1 MAGQGTKILV
11 TDYNTIQS
19 KIENVLGTGSGDYG
33 YGQAV
38 SSSQVSLSSKISV
51 LQWSNLRSDI
61 LKARQ
66 HQTGNDLTTSLT
78 NPAVGI
84 NITASDATTNR
95 FTTLSTSA
103 LNTDLPVTFIGTTF
117 GGVNTTSTYYISQ
130 VVDSTRF
137 TISATKSGSV
147 LSLTTGSGS
156 MTMGISGIKI
166 TESDRA
172 AYNSMADD
180 CATYRLT
187 TPPANQATRENL
199 VDTQVK
205 TAAWNGTLTQT
216 VTVTFADATAARHY
230 FNSGSQIEFSASRT
244 GGTDGLKNTTWTTMF
259 TQMGTIY
266 INRSTTNC
274 TGAGSPVTSIGW
286 ANLTTSD
293 QLIFQKDSPSSTY
306 APNKYTIYARVPSA
320 EQIVFTINFDDASGQ
335 PNAPWGTDENVDGTL
350 TSTVQVYRASG
361 SNVSLPKPS
370 ATTTSI

>member
-51 LQWSNLRSDI
+51 LQWNNLRSDI

-66 HQTGNDLTTSLT
+66 HQTGNDL
-78 NPAVGI
+78 
-84 NITASDATTNR
+84 
-95 FTTLSTSA
+95 SA
-103 LNTDLPVTFIGTTF
+103 
-117 GGVNTTSTYYISQ
+117 
-130 VVDSTRF
+130 
-137 TISATKSGSV
+137 
-147 LSLTTGSGS
+147 SLTTASTS
-156 MTMGISGIKI
+156 TKI
-166 TESDRA
+166 LEADRS

-274 TGAGSPVTSIGW
+274 TGSGSPVTSLGW
-286 ANLTTSD
+286 ANLTTSN